1 MNIITCTCIL
11 DTNACFS
18 HITIVQKI
26 KTWFFK
32 DLSYITKTKKN
43 VALKND
49 SIILNTIKQAEH
61 HCDGPFM

>member
-32 DLSYITKTKKN
+32 DLSYITKTKGKCSF
-43 VALKND
+43 K
-49 SIILNTIKQAEH
+49 K
-61 HCDGPFM
+61 